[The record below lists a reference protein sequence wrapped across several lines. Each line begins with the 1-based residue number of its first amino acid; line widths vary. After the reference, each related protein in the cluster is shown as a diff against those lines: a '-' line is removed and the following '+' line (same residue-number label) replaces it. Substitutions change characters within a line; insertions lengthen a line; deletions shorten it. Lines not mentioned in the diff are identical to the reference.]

1 MKWNQFRLK
10 TTTEAED
17 IVSSML
23 NDLGIEGV
31 QIEDK
36 IPLTQQDKEQMFV
49 DILPDIPED
58 DGTAYLTFYL
68 DQDVDTVQ
76 ILGEVRQELED
87 M

>member
-58 DGTAYLTFYL
+58 DGTAYLTF
-68 DQDVDTVQ
+68 
-76 ILGEVRQELED
+76 IWIRMWIPSRFWERFVRN
-87 M
+87 